1 MKISL
6 VLLAAGGSRR
16 FGGNKLL
23 EEIEGKPMYR
33 HIADEIRENAEQIFA
48 DKIVVTQYEEIA
60 QVMET
65 KGYRIVRNHNIE
77 RGLSWSVRLGLD
89 AAVERAGEEG
99 TAVCFAVCDQPYL
112 KGSTVGKFLE
122 EWEKS
127 GKGLGCLGNQG
138 RLGNPAVFSSTYF
151 ERLRELEG
159 DRGGRSLIAK
169 YQDDVYVFEAD
180 DERELEDIDIRRS
193 L

>member
-33 HIADEIRENAEQIFA
+33 HIADEIRENAEPIFA
-48 DKIVVTQYEEIA
+48 HKIVVTQYEEIA
-60 QVMET
+60 QVMEREE
-65 KGYRIVRNHNIE
+65 YQIVRNHNME
-77 RGLSWSVRLGLD
+77 RGLSWSVRLGLE
-89 AAVERAGEEG
+89 AAVEKAGEEG

-112 KGSTVGKFLE
+112 KGGTVRKFLE

-127 GKGLGCLGNQG
+127 GKGLGCLGYQG
-138 RLGNPAVFSSTYF
+138 RLGNPAVFASAYY
-151 ERLRELEG
+151 EHLRELEG
-159 DRGGRSLIAK
+159 DRGGRSLIAM
-169 YQDDVYVFEAD
+169 YQDDVYVFETE
-180 DERELEDIDIRRS
+180 DERELEDIDIRRN